1 MSEDL
6 RGKRFNR
13 LTVID
18 QEKRENTKR
27 HYWRCLCDCGNE
39 TVVEE
44 SHLKGGHTKSCGC
57 YRRDLPREKRV
68 DLRGRRFGRL
78 VALGPAK
85 EKVGKDYWECVCDC
99 GNKIICQK
107 ENLCSG
113 NTKSCGCLQAEIRKL
128 NMKKA
133 IHFVGGTCLERIASR
148 RNTANNTSGQRG
160 VYRRENDRWRALI
173 GFQGKVYNLGTFIRY
188 EDAVE
193 ARRRAEEEL
202 YDPILQKY
210 GTAGENGSS

>member
-6 RGKRFNR
+6 RGRRFNR
-13 LTVID
+13 LMVIE
-18 QEKRENTKR
+18 QEERENTKR
-27 HYWRCLCDCGNE
+27 RYWRCLCDCGNE

-57 YRRDLPREKRV
+57 YRRDLPKEKRLN
-68 DLRGRRFGRL
+68 LRGKRFGRL
-78 VALGPAK
+78 VAIRPA
-85 EKVGKDYWECVCDC
+85 EGKVGKDYWECLCDC
-99 GNKIICQK
+99 GNHIVCQK

-133 IHFVGGTCLERIASR
+133 IHFVEGTCLERIASR

-193 ARRRAEEEL
+193 ARRRAEAEL
-202 YDPILQKY
+202 YDPMLQKY
-210 GTAGENGSS
+210 GTAGENDSS